1 MTQFSPD
8 TDNEPVILPS
18 DIDAIEHAEEYGKHR
33 DLDNVGP
40 DGIST
45 DPTDV
50 EEPAVDFTDPIYAE
64 PISTRIETAIED
76 IVVVDDGSE
85 ELLENPV
92 IDPRGWDHDNRT
104 FLEKVKDA
112 IDGVDDGK

>member
-1 MTQFSPD
+1 MTQFNPN

-40 DGIST
+40 DGIS
-45 DPTDV
+45 
-50 EEPAVDFTDPIYAE
+50 TDPIYAE